1 MCVRVCV
8 VVVGASNT
16 MLPNL
21 SGLALPTEGGLGDK
35 AKAAKDRAV
44 AAGKEV
50 AGKAAAA
57 GKEAAK
63 AAEEA
68 AKAGVKQ
75 AMREKKALEEKL
87 VRAWVKKT
95 KLTRSTAPAVLVD
108 KANEIY
114 KKVHET
120 DIPKD
125 RADKMR
131 KALSEVFSKP
141 SGVGTTSRL
150 SITGG
155 DAVWTSSET
164 AEERRLR
171 EEADQ
176 KVLEKSAIEFFLC
189 FLVWCFDML
198 VGSESSAGPMCRQ
211 YGF

>member
-1 MCVRVCV
+1 
-8 VVVGASNT
+8 

-21 SGLALPTEGGLGDK
+21 SGLALPTTKTIEERAKELKDK
-35 AKAAKDRAV
+35 TV
-44 AAGKEV
+44 
-50 AGKAAAA
+50 AA

-68 AKAGVKQ
+68 AKAAAERAKQ
-75 AMREKKALEEKL
+75 EKKALEERL
-87 VRAWVKKT
+87 VRTWVKKT
-95 KLTRSTAPAVLVD
+95 KLTRSTAPDALFK

-114 KKVHET
+114 KKVHKT
-120 DIPKD
+120 DIPRD
-125 RADKMR
+125 QADKMR
-131 KALSEVFSKP
+131 KGLSEVLGTP
-141 SGVGTTSRL
+141 SVGL

-189 FLVWCFDML
+189 FLVWCFDMA
-198 VGSESSAGPMCRQ
+198 VGSEGGAGPMCRQ

>member
-1 MCVRVCV
+1 MTCACVCV
-8 VVVGASNT
+8 CVVVGASNT

-35 AKAAKDRAV
+35 AKELKELKD
-44 AAGKEV
+44 
-50 AGKAAAA
+50 KAAAA
-57 GKEAAK
+57 AKEAVK
-63 AAEEA
+63 ATEEA
-68 AKAGVKQ
+68 AKAGVEKARQ
-75 AMREKKALEEKL
+75 EKKALEEKL

-95 KLTRSTAPAVLVD
+95 KLTRSTAPAELFK

-114 KKVHET
+114 KKVHKK

-125 RADKMR
+125 QADKMR
-131 KALSEVFSKP
+131 KGLSKAFGTP
-141 SGVGTTSRL
+141 SVGL

-176 KVLEKSAIEFFLC
+176 KVLEKSASEFFLC
-189 FLVWCFDML
+189 FLVWCFDMA
-198 VGSESSAGPMCRQ
+198 VGSEGGAGPMCRQ

>member
-1 MCVRVCV
+1 VVV

-35 AKAAKDRAV
+35 AKELKDRAAAAAKD
-44 AAGKEV
+44 AADM
-50 AGKAAAA
+50 
-57 GKEAAK
+57 AK
-63 AAEEA
+63 EA
-68 AKAGVKQ
+68 AKAGVEQ
-75 AMREKKALEEKL
+75 AKREKKALEEKL

-95 KLTRSTAPAVLVD
+95 KLTRSTAPDVLFK

-114 KKVHET
+114 KKVHKK

-125 RADKMR
+125 QADKMR
-131 KALSEVFSKP
+131 KGLSEAFGTP
-141 SGVGTTSRL
+141 LVGLR
-150 SITGG
+150 ITGG

-189 FLVWCFDML
+189 FLVWCFDMA
-198 VGSESSAGPMCRQ
+198 VGSEGGAGPMCRQ

>member
-1 MCVRVCV
+1 
-8 VVVGASNT
+8 

-21 SGLALPTEGGLGDK
+21 SGLALPTEGGFGDK
-35 AKAAKDRAV
+35 AKELKDKAA

-50 AGKAAAA
+50 AGMA
-57 GKEAAK
+57 KEAT
-63 AAEEA
+63 
-68 AKAGVKQ
+68 KAGVEQ
-75 AMREKKALEEKL
+75 AKREKKALEEKL

-114 KKVHET
+114 KKVHKT

-125 RADKMR
+125 QADKMR

-141 SGVGTTSRL
+141 SGVGTPSVGL

-189 FLVWCFDML
+189 FLVWCFDMV
-198 VGSESSAGPMCRQ
+198 VGSDGNAGPMCRQ

>member
-1 MCVRVCV
+1 
-8 VVVGASNT
+8 

-21 SGLALPTEGGLGDK
+21 SGLALPTEGRVQELKDK
-35 AKAAKDRAV
+35 AAAAGKTAKDKAA

-57 GKEAAK
+57 AK
-63 AAEEA
+63 EA
-68 AKAGVKQ
+68 AKAGVEQGKLLGEK
-75 AMREKKALEEKL
+75 AKREMMALEEKL
-87 VRAWVKKT
+87 VREWMDKA
-95 KLTRSTAPAVLVD
+95 KLTRSTAPDALFK

-114 KKVHET
+114 KKVHEE

-125 RADKMR
+125 QADKMR
-131 KALSEVFSKP
+131 KGLSKAFGTP
-141 SGVGTTSRL
+141 LVGL

-155 DAVWTSSET
+155 DAVWTSAKET

-176 KVLEKSAIEFFLC
+176 KVLEQSAMEFFLC

>member
-1 MCVRVCV
+1 MRACVC

-21 SGLALPTEGGLGDK
+21 SGLALPTEGFGDK

-50 AGKAAAA
+50 AGMA
-57 GKEAAK
+57 KEAT
-63 AAEEA
+63 
-68 AKAGVKQ
+68 KAGVEQ
-75 AMREKKALEEKL
+75 AKREKKALEEKL

-114 KKVHET
+114 KKVHKT

-125 RADKMR
+125 QADKMR

-189 FLVWCFDML
+189 FLVWCFDMV
-198 VGSESSAGPMCRQ
+198 VGSDGNAGPMCRQ

>member
-1 MCVRVCV
+1 VCVRVV
-8 VVVGASNT
+8 VLDASNT

-21 SGLALPTEGGLGDK
+21 SGLALPTEGRVQEL
-35 AKAAKDRAV
+35 KD
-44 AAGKEV
+44 
-50 AGKAAAA
+50 KAAAA
-57 GKEAAK
+57 AK
-63 AAEEA
+63 DA
-68 AKAGVKQ
+68 AKAGVEQGKLLAEKAKQ
-75 AMREKKALEEKL
+75 EKRALEEKL

-95 KLTRSTAPAVLVD
+95 NFTRSTAPTVLVD

-114 KKVHET
+114 KSVHKT

-131 KALSEVFSKP
+131 KALSEVFGTP
-141 SGVGTTSRL
+141 LVGL

-155 DAVWTSSET
+155 DAVWTSAKET

-176 KVLEKSAIEFFLC
+176 EVLEKSAIEFFLC
-189 FLVWCFDML
+189 FLVWCFDMA
-198 VGSESSAGPMCRQ
+198 VGSEGGAGPMCRQ